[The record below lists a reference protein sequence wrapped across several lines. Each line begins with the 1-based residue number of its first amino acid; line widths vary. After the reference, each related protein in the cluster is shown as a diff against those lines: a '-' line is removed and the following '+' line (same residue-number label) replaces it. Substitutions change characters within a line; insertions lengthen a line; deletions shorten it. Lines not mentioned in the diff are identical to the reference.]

1 MAIGAVRS
9 AGGADRALAASYR
22 RYTADAPRDERASLK
37 SNSYVR
43 PVDEAARE
51 RNRTG
56 NSPAALLG
64 ALIERMGGAV
74 DSRAKGSYVNLR
86 V

>member
-1 MAIGAVRS
+1 MAIGAVR
-9 AGGADRALAASYR
+9 AGGGAERALSASYR
-22 RYTADAPRDERASLK
+22 RFTADAPRDERDTLK
-37 SNSYVR
+37 SNFFVR
-43 PVDEAARE
+43 PLDDAARP
-51 RNRTG
+51 RSAG

-74 DSRAKGSYVNLR
+74 DSRSKGSYVNLR

>member
-1 MAIGAVRS
+1 LS
-9 AGGADRALAASYR
+9 ASYR
-22 RYTADAPRDERASLK
+22 RFSADAPRDERGSLK
-37 SNSYVR
+37 SNFYVR

-51 RNRTG
+51 RSPTG

-64 ALIERMGGAV
+64 ALIEQMGGAE
-74 DSRAKGSYVNLR
+74 DSRTKGDYVNLR

>member
-9 AGGADRALAASYR
+9 ASGIDQALAASYR
-22 RYTADAPRDERASLK
+22 RFTAYAARDERATLS
-37 SNSYVR
+37 SNRYVR
-43 PVDEAARE
+43 PTGDLGARAMPQ
-51 RNRTG
+51 R
-56 NSPAALLG
+56 SPAALLG

-74 DSRAKGSYVNLR
+74 DSRTKGSYVNLR

>member
-1 MAIGAVRS
+1 MTISAVRQS
-9 AGGADRALAASYR
+9 GAADRALSASYR
-22 RYTADAPRDERASLK
+22 RFTADAPRDERATLK
-37 SNSYVR
+37 SNIHVR
-43 PVDEAARE
+43 PLDEAARP
-51 RNRTG
+51 RSGG

-74 DSRAKGSYVNLR
+74 DSRTKGSYVNLR

>member
-1 MAIGAVRS
+1 MAIGAVRQS
-9 AGGADRALAASYR
+9 GAADRALSASYR
-22 RYTADAPRDERASLK
+22 RFTADAPRDERASLK
-37 SNSYVR
+37 SNFYVR
-43 PVDEAARE
+43 LVDEAARE
-51 RNRTG
+51 RSRTG

-74 DSRAKGSYVNLR
+74 DSRSKGSYVNLR

>member
-1 MAIGAVRS
+1 MAIGSVRS
-9 AGGADRALAASYR
+9 AGGADRALSASYR
-22 RYTADAPRDERASLK
+22 RFTADAPRDERANLK
-37 SNSYVR
+37 SNFYVR
-43 PVDEAARE
+43 PVDEAVRE
-51 RNRTG
+51 RSAPG

-74 DSRAKGSYVNLR
+74 DSRSKGSYVNLR

>member
-9 AGGADRALAASYR
+9 SSGIDRALAASYR
-22 RYTADAPRDERASLK
+22 RFTAEAARDERASLS
-37 SNSYVR
+37 SNRAVR
-43 PVDEAARE
+43 ATSELRE
-51 RNRTG
+51 RASSQ
-56 NSPAALLG
+56 NSPAGLLS

-74 DSRAKGSYVNLR
+74 DSRTKGSYVNLR

>member
-1 MAIGAVRS
+1 MAIGAVRQS
-9 AGGADRALAASYR
+9 GAADRALSASYR
-22 RYTADAPRDERASLK
+22 RFTADAPRDERANLK
-37 SNSYVR
+37 SNFYVK
-43 PVDEAARE
+43 PVDEAARQ
-51 RNRTG
+51 RGNTG

-74 DSRAKGSYVNLR
+74 DSRAKGAYVNLR

>member
-1 MAIGAVRS
+1 MAIGAVRQS
-9 AGGADRALAASYR
+9 GAADRALTASYR
-22 RYTADAPRDERASLK
+22 RFTADAPRDERATLK
-37 SNSYVR
+37 SNFYVR
-43 PVDEAARE
+43 PLDEAAGE
-51 RNRTG
+51 RPRTG

-74 DSRAKGSYVNLR
+74 DSRSKGSYVNLR